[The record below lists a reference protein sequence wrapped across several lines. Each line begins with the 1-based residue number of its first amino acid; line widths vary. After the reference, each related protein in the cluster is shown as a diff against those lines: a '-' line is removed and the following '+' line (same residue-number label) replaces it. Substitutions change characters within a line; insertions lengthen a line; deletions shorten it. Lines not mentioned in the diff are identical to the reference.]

1 LWNISRNVQ
10 KVGLEFEHAFA
21 VMSAYSYIMGATPF
35 IGVKSLPAV
44 SKMLLYLSTFLALP
58 NDKET
63 ADGRAC
69 RHASGVDPKLEEEEE
84 EETKRNEPIKALQ

>member
-69 RHASGVDPKLEEEEE
+69 RHASGVDPKLEEEE
-84 EETKRNEPIKALQ
+84 TNEMNQ

>member
-1 LWNISRNVQ
+1 
-10 KVGLEFEHAFA
+10 
-21 VMSAYSYIMGATPF
+21 MGTTPF